1 MQHKMTM
8 MVGISFAKR
17 GIYTPFYFCL
27 FKDTCK
33 SFKVIFIGWSIRKLL
48 YQWF

>member
-1 MQHKMTM
+1 M

-17 GIYTPFYFCL
+17 SIYTPFYFCL
-27 FKDTCK
+27 FGDTYK

-48 YQWF
+48 YQGF